1 MNRFRFWLLLILS
14 IIFIC
19 IIRYKDIKECF
30 SSCSLPD
37 RPDEFVNDQH
47 DNVLINMSF
56 ISYLLNDNKNHVS
69 DDPNLHR
76 PDYGKEIRWNFKIND
91 TDFIPKLICA
101 LEQLKTMNKV
111 KPLKDWENRNFEIF
125 DEKILG
131 LFFQFIGNS
140 PIPNHDED
148 GHQGIFCKNGE
159 NPLELYSTI
168 PENDDNDYHKMY
180 DVLCYIGGEEY
191 KKYIDDG
198 GDRQRCDE
206 NLKISSYFDS
216 YTPKIS
222 INENSTNSLLGRFIT
237 AYKDSINT
245 PKVLNDYGNHNTNT
259 NDLYVQ
265 YSKQGIQAI
274 YPCKIVKPN
283 NRKTGDIKFNIKNV
297 NTSSFLYPF
306 NLRNHLSRNYFQGK
320 RTYDDLAAQGGES
333 QNLYFIDKIK
343 LKDENRYGK
352 NQTDYG
358 SIRIQRA
365 TQVET
370 RIGCDKINEAV
381 DYSIRTDMCNIG
393 TLSASSLPTVWSE
406 LEKYDRITPI
416 IRVDT
421 QKNTNKINLPCIP
434 KSDQYCDQHFYSLD
448 LNKGDQADPIVEIG
462 FTRDRADRRIIKG
475 NFDEQ
480 VKFPIDR
487 ARASGRNFLEY
498 DEEGGFVFD
507 DGYGGGVKDQFKV
520 SSATK
525 GASEWN
531 FPMKVAFKESVK
543 PLKSSGTEIDYYYW
557 IEIENVE
564 KVENIPNSEKQ
575 FYKDDLTTPNRYKY
589 SYSYTLKYKE
599 LDNPSH
605 VHEIKNVVFFKK
617 EGTNKCAIAT
627 YEKVYEERRDQLQYP
642 SGFQGIQDLANV
654 PYEYGLRTCSTSI
667 TGYSCD
673 QENDGWIS
681 ETDDPSP
688 WYKIKVSS
696 TEEVETITGI
706 RLKGVDADH
715 KQYPTK
721 IKIEISSD
729 DRTYTHLN
737 EFDLELES
745 SSDYQVITFDPS
757 VRIRAHYVKITV
769 LDKGYAN
776 IGAGLI
782 ADVILY
788 NVDIEKQKYD
798 KDIYF
803 WKWGTVCD
811 HTGKGLQI
819 EHQGNDIHV
828 RRPVLMKFALSD
840 EHCEN
845 EDWLDSFF
853 QFELDFEN
861 NHLFSIEPIRKND
874 FSGNM
879 YKNYVCTDYLVN
891 SPKHPNS
898 NKFIYLN
905 HNDKILYKWLK
916 SEFYASETD
925 FKENHYANKNMY
937 IEETIA

>member
-37 RPDEFVNDQH
+37 RPREFVNDEH
-47 DNVLINMSF
+47 DNVVINMSF
-56 ISYLLNDNKNHVS
+56 ISYLLNHNKKYVS

-76 PDYGKEIRWNFKIND
+76 PDFGKEIQWGLKIDNE
-91 TDFIPKLICA
+91 DFIPRLICA

-111 KPLKDWENRNFEIF
+111 KPLKDWSIGNFEFF

-140 PIPNHDED
+140 SIPNPTHDD
-148 GHQGIFCKNGE
+148 HGHKGIFCKHGE
-159 NPLELYSTI
+159 NPFELSSTI
-168 PENDDNDYHKMY
+168 PENDDNDYHKIY
-180 DVLCYIGGEEY
+180 DVLCNIGGEEY

-216 YTPKIS
+216 FTPKIS
-222 INENSTNSLLGRFIT
+222 INVNSTNSLLGRFIT
-237 AYKDSINT
+237 AYKVSINT
-245 PKVLNDYGNHNTNT
+245 PKVLDDYGNHNMNT

-265 YSKQGIQAI
+265 YSKVGIQSI

-283 NRKTGDIKFNIKNV
+283 NRKTGQIKFNIKNV

-306 NLRNHLSRNYFQGK
+306 NLRSHLSRNFFQGK
-320 RTYDDLAAQGGES
+320 RTYDVGGS
-333 QNLYFIDKIK
+333 MNYYFIDKIK
-343 LKDENRYGK
+343 LKDKNRYGK
-352 NQTDYG
+352 DQTDYG

-365 TQVET
+365 TQEET
-370 RIGCDKINEAV
+370 RIGCDNIENV
-381 DYSIRTDMCNIG
+381 DYSIRTDMCGIG
-393 TLSASSLPTVWSE
+393 TLSASSLPSVFSR
-406 LEKYDRITPI
+406 LEKVDRITPI

-421 QKNTNKINLPCIP
+421 QKNTNTINFPCLP
-434 KSDQYCDQHFYSLD
+434 KSHQYCDQHFYSLD

-462 FTRDRADRRIIKG
+462 FSRDQTDRKIIKG

-480 VKFPIDR
+480 VKFPIDPTQD
-487 ARASGRNFLEY
+487 SGRNYLEY
-498 DEEGGFVFD
+498 DEEGGFD
-507 DGYGGGVKDQFKV
+507 LDGVMDQFKV

-525 GASEWN
+525 GTSEWN

-543 PLKSSGTEIDYYYW
+543 PLKVKASDTEIDYYYW

-575 FYKDDLTTPNRYKY
+575 FHQDDLTTPNRYKY

-599 LDNPSH
+599 LDSPEQE
-605 VHEIKNVVFFKK
+605 HEIKNVVFFKK

-627 YEKVYEERRDQLQYP
+627 YEKVYEERRDQIQYP
-642 SGFQGIQDLANV
+642 DGFRGIQDLANV

-667 TGYSCD
+667 IGYSCD

-681 ETDDPSP
+681 EADDPSP

-696 TEEVETITGI
+696 TGEEETITGI
-706 RLKGVDADH
+706 RIKGVDANQ

-737 EFDLELES
+737 EIDLELKS
-745 SSDYQVITFDPS
+745 SSDYQDIIFDPS

-769 LDKGYAN
+769 LDKRYAN

-819 EHQGNDIHV
+819 AHQGNDIRV

-840 EHCEN
+840 KHCEKIN
-845 EDWLDSFF
+845 HEDWLDSFF

-879 YKNYVCTDYLVN
+879 YKTYVCTDYLVN

-898 NKFIYLN
+898 NRFIYLN

-916 SEFYASETD
+916 SEFYASDTD
-925 FKENHYANKNMY
+925 FKEKHYANKNMY
-937 IEETIA
+937 IEETAA